1 MPLSIIEVLE
11 TEEFSRWID
20 ELKDTQSAARILHR
34 WEQVKRSGHLLGDW
48 KTVEKAYLKCI
59 FTMVRVTAPTSD

>member
-11 TEEFSRWID
+11 TEEFSRRID

-34 WEQVKRSGHLLGDW
+34 
-48 KTVEKAYLKCI
+48 
-59 FTMVRVTAPTSD
+59 